1 MSGTIVSL
9 QVCPASRAPMEIK
22 PSVRALEDQGLEGDR
37 HGKLGGP
44 RQVLLMDEETL
55 AAFQLAPGAVKEN
68 ITTRG
73 LALKTLSPGTRLQ
86 VGGAVLEISGDCNP
100 CSRMDEIRPGL
111 RAELQGQRGVL
122 ARVITSGDLRV
133 GDAIEVLNTK

>member
-22 PSVRALEDQGLEGDR
+22 PSVRAQEDQGLEGDR
-37 HGKLGGP
+37 HGKSGGP

-86 VGGAVLEISGDCNP
+86 VGGAVLEITGDCNP